1 MSRSKVE
8 FTNRDGH
15 TLTAS
20 LEQPDSGP
28 IRVMALFAHCFT
40 CGKDVVAASRI
51 ARALTEQGIAVFR
64 FDFTGLGG
72 SEGEFGN
79 TNFSSNVEDLL
90 DAAEFLSEAYQAP
103 KLLIGHSLGG
113 TAALVAASRL
123 DSVEAVVTIGAPATP
138 AHVQHLFA
146 NQHCDIKRDGQAE
159 IDIGGRH
166 FNIRAQ
172 LLDDLEDWSSRNLVA
187 SLRKP
192 LLIFHSPVDQVVPVS
207 EAADLYQAAVHPKS
221 FVSLDDADHLLS
233 KSADSE
239 YVATILA
246 AWASRYLDFGE
257 QETPTSRPQV
267 DDQEVVVTEEDARF
281 LRSLYTQKHQ
291 VLADEPVSN
300 GGTDQG
306 PTPYDLLLMSLGA
319 CTSMT
324 LRMYANHKSL
334 AVENIEVRLRHSRVH
349 ADDCVNSEANASK
362 IDQLERHISYQGN
375 LTEAEQTRFLDI
387 ADRCPVH
394 QTLSRD
400 IQITTDGGQSEM
412 NPLSPDQEKD
422 NDQHQA

>member
-15 TLTAS
+15 TLTGS

-51 ARALTEQGIAVFR
+51 ARALAEEGIAVFR

-72 SEGEFGN
+72 SDGEFGN

-90 DAAEFLSEAYQAP
+90 DAADFLAESYQAP
-103 KLLIGHSLGG
+103 ALLIGHSLGG
-113 TAALVAASRL
+113 AAALVAASRL
-123 DSVEAVVTIGAPATP
+123 DSVEAVVTIAAPATP
-138 AHVQHLFA
+138 SHVQHLFA
-146 NQHCDIKRDGQAE
+146 DQHCDITQDGQAE
-159 IDIGGRH
+159 VDIGGRH

-192 LLIFHSPVDQVVPVS
+192 LLIFHSPVDRVVPVS
-207 EAADLYQAAVHPKS
+207 EAADLYEAAMHPKS
-221 FVSLDDADHLLS
+221 FISLDDADHLLS
-233 KSADSE
+233 KRADSD
-239 YVATILA
+239 YVAATLA
-246 AWASRYLDFGE
+246 AWASRYLEFGD
-257 QETPTSRPQV
+257 QETSTDRPKV
-267 DDQEVVVTEEDARF
+267 DEEDVVVTEEDARF
-281 LRSLYTQKHQ
+281 LRGLYTKNHQ
-291 VLADEPVSN
+291 VLADEPTDK

-334 AVENIEVRLRHSRVH
+334 EVKDIRVRLRHSRVH
-349 ADDCVNSEANASK
+349 ADDCNDCENK
-362 IDQLERHISYQGN
+362 PGRIEHLERHISYRGN
-375 LTEAEQTRFLDI
+375 LSEAEQKRFLEI
-387 ADRCPVH
+387 TDRCPVH
-394 QTLSRD
+394 QTLTGEIR
-400 IQITTDGGQSEM
+400 ITTDGGQE
-412 NPLSPDQEKD
+412 E
-422 NDQHQA
+422 

>member
-15 TLTAS
+15 TLTGS

-51 ARALTEQGIAVFR
+51 ASELTGHGIAVLR

-72 SEGEFGN
+72 SDGDFGN
-79 TNFSSNVEDLL
+79 TNFSSNIEDLL
-90 DAAEFLSEAYQAP
+90 DAADFLSENYQAP
-103 KLLIGHSLGG
+103 RLLIGHSLGG
-113 TAALVAASRL
+113 AAALVAATRL
-123 DSVEAVVTIGAPATP
+123 DSIEAVVTIAAPATP
-138 AHVQHLFA
+138 SHVQHLFA
-146 NQHCDIKRDGQAE
+146 DQHCDLERDGQAE
-159 IDIGGRH
+159 VDIGGRH

-172 LLDDLEDWSSRNLVA
+172 LLEDLADWSSRNLVA

-192 LLIFHSPVDQVVPVS
+192 LLLFHSPVDNVVPIS
-207 EAADLYQAAVHPKS
+207 EAADLYQDAMHPKS

-233 KSADSE
+233 KRADSD
-239 YVATILA
+239 YVAATLA
-246 AWASRYLDFGE
+246 AWASRYLDFE
-257 QETPTSRPQV
+257 HEAVPDERPEV
-267 DDQEVVVTEEDARF
+267 DENDVLVTEQDARF
-281 LRSLYTQKHQ
+281 LRGLYTHKHQ
-291 VLADEPVSN
+291 VLADEPASQ

-334 AVENIEVRLRHSRVH
+334 DVKDIRVRLRHSRIH
-349 ADDCVNSEANASK
+349 AEDCRDCETK
-362 IDQLERHISYQGN
+362 EGQIEQLERHITFKGQ
-375 LTEAEQTRFLDI
+375 LTDAEQKKFIKI

-394 QTLSRD
+394 RTLSRE
-400 IQITTDGGQSEM
+400 IHITTEGR
-412 NPLSPDQEKD
+412 QE
-422 NDQHQA
+422 